1 MTLSQPV
8 KGVRGRA
15 MHRLHLLRH
24 AKSVRDETSDD
35 RERPL
40 NRRGR
45 DVSRRIGESLQLKIG
60 KVDLVLCSSARRT
73 RETAELIL
81 AGLKPLPRILYE
93 DELYLANAKTLLR
106 RLQGLDEAE
115 GSVLAIGHNPGMYK
129 LALALAA
136 KNSPG
141 RAALASG
148 KFPTGARA
156 SLAIDSSWASLG
168 RQRYQLVDYVTP
180 KSASL

>member
-1 MTLSQPV
+1 
-8 KGVRGRA
+8 

-24 AKSVRDETSDD
+24 AKSVRDETIDD
-35 RERPL
+35 RKRPL

-45 DVSRRIGESLQLKIG
+45 DASRRIGESLQLKIG

-73 RETAELIL
+73 RETAELVL

-115 GSVLAIGHNPGMYK
+115 GSVLAIGHNPGMHK
-129 LALALAA
+129 LALALTA

-156 SLAIDSSWASLG
+156 SFAIDGSWASLG